1 MANTNAPFG
10 LKPVRHAAGGELMT
24 NDYPIAVGYTTAIYK
39 GDLVEMANDGT
50 ITASA
55 AANADNL
62 GVFWGCSYK
71 DPTGAKVFSN
81 YWPGTASCT
90 DIVAHVYDDPNIIF
104 AIQSDATGFA
114 AADVGQLVDIE
125 YVAGS
130 TLTGVSKVNADVS
143 AGTAT
148 TNMTLRLLRIVDDGI
163 NAAGAYSI
171 GEVLIIEH
179 VMRPNVAGLGGI

>member
-1 MANTNAPFG
+1 MANVAAPTG
-10 LKPVRHAAGGELMT
+10 LKPVRHAAGGEIMT
-24 NDYPIAVGYTTAIYK
+24 NDYPIAASYTTAIYQ

-55 AANADNL
+55 AGNADNL

-71 DPTGAKVFSN
+71 DSLGAKQFSK

-90 DIVAHVYDDPNIIF
+90 EIVAHVYDDPNIIYQ
-104 AIQSDATGFA
+104 IQSDATGFA

-125 YVAGS
+125 YVAGN

-148 TNMTLRLLRIVDDGI
+148 TNMTLRLLRIVDDGV
-163 NAAGAYSI
+163 NVAGAYSI
-171 GEVLIIEH
+171 GEVIIIEH
-179 VMRPNVAGLGGI
+179 VMRPNVAAVGGI